1 MILED
6 NKIHR
11 LKMGSIYK
19 IKYKGKFSYKFINS
33 ISEEDY
39 IKINSEKVLYGLFV
53 GSDIQEDY
61 LKKNYFLINNKIYYA
76 LLPLIEFEKIYFE
89 ELY

>member
-1 MILED
+1 MKILALLLF
-6 NKIHR
+6 IHVNCQIE
-11 LKMGSIYK
+11 K
-19 IKYKGKFSYKFINS
+19 
-33 ISEEDY
+33 EEFY
-39 IKINSEKVLYGLFV
+39 STVTFHKINSEKVLYGLFV